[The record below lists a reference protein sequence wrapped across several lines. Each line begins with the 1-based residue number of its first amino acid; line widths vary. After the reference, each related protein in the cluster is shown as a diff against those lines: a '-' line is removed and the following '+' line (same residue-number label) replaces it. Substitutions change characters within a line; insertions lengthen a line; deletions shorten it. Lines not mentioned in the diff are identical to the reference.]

1 MDDNRTECT
10 NMGMDLFLGRFCFRY
25 ADMAFGEDCGE
36 TTMILLTIAIVFSAL
51 LLSVEIPAFIRMHEE
66 EDFLLCV
73 MSGLMLLCCVTVLFF
88 WRGV

>member
-1 MDDNRTECT
+1 
-10 NMGMDLFLGRFCFRY
+10 
-25 ADMAFGEDCGE
+25 
-36 TTMILLTIAIVFSAL
+36 MILLTIAIIFSIL
-51 LLSVEIPAFIRMHEE
+51 ILTVEIPVFIRMREE